1 MAMYKKLP
9 VKVEAV
15 KFEGWNN
22 KQQVEFSERPEW
34 LNRDMG
40 NNISLFGDPKT
51 LTIKTKEGNM
61 KAKVGD
67 YIIRGIKGE
76 LYPCDPEIF
85 EKTYIQVDENE
96 QEVPLATFTREQ
108 EKAFKTLTKSGKYKA
123 LQTIFVGVGHGEWAN
138 TFKSLNEIPLVELV
152 TAVCTNVYL
161 VRPTFLE
168 TIEQFENEAKKL
180 KNNAETDSQ
189 FAYYEGQEKAY
200 EKLKAIYNNTKG
212 GN

>member
-61 KAKVGD
+61 KAKEGD

-85 EKTYIQVDENE
+85 EKTYRQVGENE

-108 EKAFKTLTKSGKYKA
+108 EKAFKSLTTRGKQTA
-123 LQTIFVGVGHGEWAN
+123 LQAIFTGVGHGEWTS
-138 TFKSLNEIPLVELV
+138 TFKSLNEIPLVQLV
-152 TAVCTNVYL
+152 TAVCTNDYL
-161 VRPTFLE
+161 VQPTFLE
-168 TIEQFENEAKKL
+168 TIEQFEEEATSLKK
-180 KNNAETDSQ
+180 KSETESE
-189 FAYYEGQEKAY
+189 FAYYEGQQNAY
-200 EKLKAIYNNTKG
+200 AKLKAIYNNTKG